1 MANIQQLVKRVPQGV
16 TNVSP
21 ITAVKA
27 VKSEE
32 TGYTLDEI
40 LASFNMLFLSY
51 SVNAELTRLQVPL
64 SFRREGLW
72 VTYVTYDRTV
82 VTEWYNSNDID
93 DDTWKSDAN
102 WRQGSNMLVGDIS
115 ISSEGNWVI
124 NGVDTGSKAQ
134 GPSGTNPILRNN
146 QNKLEVS
153 YDGGKTWSVISEYI
167 AAWFRFTGTVGN
179 NQADN
184 IGKIQISRDNG
195 STWTDLSGEFTNNL
209 HIKGYVNSIA
219 NLPSNAAQGDIYGVG
234 PTYDPSDTEH
244 TNPIYQLYVK
254 NNVGWVNNGR
264 FTSIS
269 AGVVQ
274 ETGNSE
280 NLVMSQKAVTNE
292 IMKDRYSLYSS
303 QAFYGEPGIDFDHYV
318 DFASGAVFNGYKE
331 GSLYD
336 CAWVKVFN
344 GSKTIN
350 VTGAVNSTISYFSST
365 TPTSQ
370 SYLGIGGTIPN
381 GAKLCLI
388 NFIKASNPNG
398 YGNLVVSQEGMA
410 STRGEFTELSDTV
423 STMSN
428 SLKATSALTVQ
439 MAADFGATPIGVNV
453 LDTVNILR
461 DWGLDSGQWVNKAG
475 IVSSGKL
482 FLKND
487 QYYTAQNIKA
497 YPNIDALYI
506 ASFDANDNYLGRISI
521 AIQSDLS
528 ATFLYKKQ
536 QGAFYERVMLTGVGG
551 PTDYSNMQ
559 LEEGF
564 NKSPIEPFKGYTFQ
578 NVEDADFINQIKDQY
593 LQYPTGKN
601 YINQSN
607 LLYGYTLDGGVIIPN
622 VRGIFSNKVFLK
634 DGTTYTASGIPIFA
648 GNNRNMYI
656 AYFDKENNFLKRT
669 QHAMQVAEGATS
681 GQVTFVFNNSD
692 GAAFYVRILLQSS
705 NSASVFDPNIAQ
717 LELGSSATTFEN
729 YQSTIYKM
737 PEAEVNN
744 ALENR
749 NILLTGASFA
759 FPENEWFGYV
769 QRDLGITG
777 YNKAVSGETM
787 TETAQKMHDGTLYTQ
802 QEFEDFDVFLI
813 FHSHNQVV
821 TDTTNIKENYED
833 YVFPLTDRSAQWD
846 YVLKKYSAECYAARL
861 NPNSRW
867 YGTKEGKPCMVVV
880 CTHWHDARTN
890 FNDSIRVLQA
900 KWGFTLCEFDTRIGF
915 SKNQVHPVTGEQVS
929 ILHCDNEYGN
939 TEVINGVTYGWHQ
952 TRGKAAYIQ
961 KRMASIVESVIRNL

>member
-21 ITAVKA
+21 ITSIRA
-27 VKSEE
+27 VKSAE
-32 TGYTLDEI
+32 TGYTLDDI
-40 LASFNMLFLSY
+40 LTGFNMLFLSY
-51 SVNAELTRLQVPL
+51 NVNAELTRLQVPL

-439 MAADFGATPIGVNV
+439 MAADFSATPIGVNV

-607 LLYGYTLDGGVIIPN
+607 LLYGYALDGGVIIPN

>member
-1 MANIQQLVKRVPQGV
+1 MANIQQLVKKVPQGV

-21 ITAVKA
+21 ITSIRA
-27 VKSEE
+27 VKSAE
-32 TGYTLDEI
+32 TGYTLDDI
-40 LASFNMLFLSY
+40 LTGFNMLFLSY
-51 SVNAELTRLQVPL
+51 NVSAELTRLQVPL

-388 NFIKASNPNG
+388 NFMKASNPNG

-737 PEAEVNN
+737 PQAEVNN

>member
-1 MANIQQLVKRVPQGV
+1 MANIQQLVKKVPQGV

-21 ITAVKA
+21 ITSIRA
-27 VKSEE
+27 VKSAE
-32 TGYTLDEI
+32 TGYTLDDI
-40 LASFNMLFLSY
+40 LTGFNMLFLSY
-51 SVNAELTRLQVPL
+51 DVSAELTRLQVPL

-115 ISSEGNWVI
+115 ISSEGNWII

-153 YDGGKTWSVISEYI
+153 YDEGKTWSVISEYI

-234 PTYDPSDTEH
+234 PTYNPSDTEH

-280 NLVMSQKAVTNE
+280 NLVMSQKAITNE

-318 DFASGAVFNGYKE
+318 NFASGAVFNGYKE

-344 GSKTIN
+344 GSKTIS

-410 STRGEFTELSDTV
+410 STKGEFTELSDIV
-423 STMSN
+423 STSSN
-428 SLKATSALTVQ
+428 SSKATSALTVQ

-461 DWGLDSGQWVNKAG
+461 NWGLDSGQWVNKAG

-737 PEAEVNN
+737 PQAEVNN

>member
-21 ITAVKA
+21 ITSIRA
-27 VKSEE
+27 VKSAE
-32 TGYTLDEI
+32 TGYTLDDI
-40 LASFNMLFLSY
+40 LTGFNMLFLSY
-51 SVNAELTRLQVPL
+51 NVSAELTRLQVPL

-72 VTYVTYDRTV
+72 VTYVTYDKTV

-102 WRQGSNMLVGDIS
+102 WRLGSNMLVGDIS

-134 GPSGTNPILRNN
+134 GPQGISPILRNN

-153 YDGGKTWSVISEYI
+153 YDEGKTWSVISDYI
-167 AAWFRFTGTVGN
+167 AAWFRFTGTSGSS
-179 NQADN
+179 QADN

-195 STWTDLSGEFTNNL
+195 TTWTDLSGEFTNSL
-209 HIKGYVNSIA
+209 KITKYVTT
-219 NLPSNAAQGDIYGVG
+219 LPSVTGIPQGSIYAVG
-234 PTYDPSDTEH
+234 PTYDASDPSH
-244 TNPIYQLYVK
+244 TNPIYTLYVLSD
-254 NNVGWVNNGR
+254 GAWVNNGK
-264 FTSIS
+264 FTSIA
-269 AGVVQ
+269 AGVLQ
-274 ETGNSE
+274 TLGTSETE
-280 NLVMSQKAVTNE
+280 VMSQKATTDE

-303 QAFYGEPGIDFDHYV
+303 QAFWGEPGIDPNHFV
-318 DFASGAVFNGYKE
+318 DFTSSVQFNGYKE
-331 GSLYD
+331 DPLWD
-336 CAWVKVFN
+336 CAWVHIFK
-344 GSKTIN
+344 GSKFITI
-350 VTGAVNSTISYFSST
+350 TGAISSTVSYYSST
-365 TPTSQ
+365 TPTAE
-370 SYLGIGGTIPN
+370 SYLGIGTTIPST
-381 GAKLCLI
+381 AKLCLI
-388 NFIKASNPNG
+388 NFTKENNPNG
-398 YGNLVVSQEGMA
+398 YGNLIVSQEGMA
-410 STRGEFTELSDTV
+410 AAKGEFTELSNTVDTV
-423 STMSN
+423 SDN
-428 SLKATSALTVQ
+428 LKATSALAVEI
-439 MAADFGATPIGVNV
+439 AADFGATPIGVNA
-453 LDTVNILR
+453 LDTINVLR
-461 DWGLDSGQWVNKAG
+461 NWGFDGGQWVNLEG
-475 IVSSGKL
+475 LVSSGKL
-482 FLKND
+482 FLKNN

-497 YPNIDALYI
+497 YPSINAMYI
-506 ASFDANDNYLGRISI
+506 AAFDANDNYLGRTVISL
-521 AIQSDLS
+521 QPDLS
-528 ATFLYKKQ
+528 ATFIYTKL
-536 QGAFYERVMLTGVGG
+536 QGAFYERIVLTGVQG
-551 PTDYSNMQ
+551 PTDYSDMQ

-564 NKSPIEPFKGYTFQ
+564 NKSPIEPFKGYTFK
-578 NVEDADFINQIKDQY
+578 NIEDADFISQVKDQY

-607 LLYGYTLDGGVIIPN
+607 LLYGYSLDGGVIVPN
-622 VRGIFSNKVFLK
+622 ARGIFSNKLFLK
-634 DGTTYTASGIPIFA
+634 DGTTYTASGIPIYA
-648 GNNRNMYI
+648 ANIKNMYI

-737 PEAEVNN
+737 PQAEVNN

>member
-318 DFASGAVFNGYKE
+318 NFASGAVFNGYKE

>member
-1 MANIQQLVKRVPQGV
+1 MANIQQLVKKVPQGV

-21 ITAVKA
+21 ITSIRA
-27 VKSEE
+27 VKSAE
-32 TGYTLDEI
+32 TGYTLDDI
-40 LASFNMLFLSY
+40 LTGFNMLFLSY
-51 SVNAELTRLQVPL
+51 NVSAELTRLQVPL

-318 DFASGAVFNGYKE
+318 DFARGAVFNGYKE

-607 LLYGYTLDGGVIIPN
+607 LLYGYALDGGVIIPN

>member
-21 ITAVKA
+21 ITAVRA

-40 LASFNMLFLSY
+40 LANFNMLFLSY
-51 SVNAELTRLQVPL
+51 NVSAELTRLQVPN

-72 VTYVTYDRTV
+72 ITYVTYDKTV

-102 WRQGSNMLVGDIS
+102 WRLGSNMLVGDIS

-622 VRGIFSNKVFLK
+622 IRGIFSNKIFLK

>member
-21 ITAVKA
+21 ITSIRA
-27 VKSEE
+27 VKSAE
-32 TGYTLDEI
+32 TGYTLDDI
-40 LASFNMLFLSY
+40 LTGFNMLFLSY
-51 SVNAELTRLQVPL
+51 NVSAELTRLQVPL

-72 VTYVTYDRTV
+72 VTYVTYDKTV

-153 YDGGKTWSVISEYI
+153 YDEGKTWSVISEYI
-167 AAWFRFTGTVGN
+167 AAWFRFTGTIGN

-280 NLVMSQKAVTNE
+280 NLVMSQKAITNE

-344 GSKTIN
+344 GSKTIS

-410 STRGEFTELSDTV
+410 STKGEFTELSDIV
-423 STMSN
+423 STSSN

-461 DWGLDSGQWVNKAG
+461 NWGLDSGQWVNKAG

-737 PEAEVNN
+737 PQAEVNN

>member
-1 MANIQQLVKRVPQGV
+1 MANIQQLVKKVPQGV

-21 ITAVKA
+21 ITSIRA
-27 VKSEE
+27 VKSAE
-32 TGYTLDEI
+32 TGYTLDDI
-40 LASFNMLFLSY
+40 LTGFNMLFLSY
-51 SVNAELTRLQVPL
+51 NVSAELTRLQVPL

>member
-1 MANIQQLVKRVPQGV
+1 MANIQQLIKRVPQGV
-16 TNVSP
+16 TNISP
-21 ITAVKA
+21 ITAVRA

-40 LASFNMLFLSY
+40 LANFNMLFLSY
-51 SVNAELTRLQVPL
+51 NVSAELTRLQVPN

-72 VTYVTYDRTV
+72 ITYVTYDKTV
-82 VTEWYNSNDID
+82 VTEWYNSDDID

-134 GPSGTNPILRNN
+134 GPSGINPILRNN

-153 YDGGKTWSVISEYI
+153 YDEGKTWSVISEYI
-167 AAWFRFTGTVGN
+167 AAWFRFTGTAGN

-234 PTYDPSDTEH
+234 PTYNPSDTEH

-303 QAFYGEPGIDFDHYV
+303 QAFYGEPGIDPNHFV
-318 DFASGAVFNGYKE
+318 DFTSSIQFNGYKE
-331 GSLYD
+331 DSLWD
-336 CAWVKVFN
+336 CAWIHIFK
-344 GSKTIN
+344 GSKFIAI
-350 VTGAVNSTISYFSST
+350 TGAISSTISYYNST
-365 TPTSQ
+365 TPTAG
-370 SYLGIGGTIPN
+370 SYLGIGTTIPS

-388 NFIKASNPNG
+388 NFTKKNNPNG

-410 STRGEFTELSDTV
+410 STKGEFTELSNTVDTV
-423 STMSN
+423 SDN
-428 SLKATSALTVQ
+428 LKATSALAVE
-439 MAADFGATPIGVNV
+439 MAADFGATPIGVNA
-453 LDTVNILR
+453 LDTINVLR
-461 DWGLDSGQWVNKAG
+461 NWGFDSGQWVNLEG
-475 IVSSGKL
+475 LVSSGRL
-482 FLKND
+482 FLKNN

-497 YPNIDALYI
+497 YPSINSMYI
-506 ASFDANDNYLGRISI
+506 AAFDANDNYLGRTTIPL
-521 AIQSDLS
+521 QSDLS
-528 ATFLYKKQ
+528 ATFIYNKL
-536 QGAFYERVMLTGVGG
+536 QGAFYERIVLTGVQG
-551 PTDYSNMQ
+551 PTDYSDMQ

-564 NKSPIEPFKGYTFQ
+564 NKSPIEPFKGYTFK
-578 NVEDADFINQIKDQY
+578 NIEDADFISQVKDQY

-607 LLYGYTLDGGVIIPN
+607 LLYGYSLDGGVIVPTA
-622 VRGIFSNKVFLK
+622 RGIFSNKLFLK
-634 DGTTYTASGIPIFA
+634 DGTTYTASGIPIYA
-648 GNNRNMYI
+648 ANIKNMYI

-737 PEAEVNN
+737 PQAEVNN

-890 FNDSIRVLQA
+890 FNNSIRVLQA

>member
-1 MANIQQLVKRVPQGV
+1 MANVQQLVKRVPQGV

-21 ITAVKA
+21 ITAVRA

-40 LASFNMLFLSY
+40 LTGFNMLFLSY
-51 SVNAELTRLQVPL
+51 NVSAEITRLQVPN

-72 VTYVTYDRTV
+72 ITYVTYDKTV

-102 WRQGSNMLVGDIS
+102 WRLGSNMLVGDIS

-134 GPSGTNPILRNN
+134 GPQGISPILRNN

-153 YDGGKTWSVISEYI
+153 YDEGKTWSVISDYI
-167 AAWFRFTGTVGN
+167 AAWFRFTGTSGSS
-179 NQADN
+179 QADN

-195 STWTDLSGEFTNNL
+195 TTWTDLSGEFTNSL
-209 HIKGYVNSIA
+209 KITKYVTT
-219 NLPSNAAQGDIYGVG
+219 LPSVTGIPQGSIYAVG
-234 PTYDPSDTEH
+234 PTYDASDPSH
-244 TNPIYQLYVK
+244 TNPIYTLYVLSD
-254 NNVGWVNNGR
+254 GAWVNNGK
-264 FTSIS
+264 FTSIA
-269 AGVVQ
+269 AGVLQ
-274 ETGNSE
+274 TLGTSETE
-280 NLVMSQKAVTNE
+280 VMSQKATTDE

-303 QAFYGEPGIDFDHYV
+303 QAFWGEPGIDPNHFV
-318 DFASGAVFNGYKE
+318 DFTSSVQFNGYKE
-331 GSLYD
+331 DPLWD
-336 CAWVKVFN
+336 CAWVHIFK
-344 GSKTIN
+344 GSKFITI
-350 VTGAVNSTISYFSST
+350 TGAISSTVSYYSST
-365 TPTSQ
+365 TPTAE
-370 SYLGIGGTIPN
+370 SYLGIGTTIPST
-381 GAKLCLI
+381 AKLCLI
-388 NFIKASNPNG
+388 NFTKENNPNG
-398 YGNLVVSQEGMA
+398 YGNLIVSQEGMA
-410 STRGEFTELSDTV
+410 AAKGEFTELSNTVDTV
-423 STMSN
+423 SDN
-428 SLKATSALTVQ
+428 LKATSALAVEI
-439 MAADFGATPIGVNV
+439 AADFGATPIGVNA
-453 LDTVNILR
+453 LDTINVLR
-461 DWGLDSGQWVNKAG
+461 NWGFDGGQWVNLEG
-475 IVSSGKL
+475 LVSSGKL
-482 FLKND
+482 FLKNN

-497 YPNIDALYI
+497 YPSINAMYI
-506 ASFDANDNYLGRISI
+506 AAFDANDNYLGRTVISL
-521 AIQSDLS
+521 QPDLS
-528 ATFLYKKQ
+528 ATFIYTKL
-536 QGAFYERVMLTGVGG
+536 QGAFYERIVLTGVQG
-551 PTDYSNMQ
+551 PTDYSDMQ

-564 NKSPIEPFKGYTFQ
+564 TKSPIEPFKGYTFQ
-578 NVEDADFINQIKDQY
+578 NANDIDFINQAKDQY
-593 LQYPTGKN
+593 IQYPTGKN
-601 YINQSN
+601 YIDQLN
-607 LLYGYTLDGGVIIPN
+607 LLYGYSLDGGVIVPN
-622 VRGIFSNKVFLK
+622 VRGIFSNKLFLK
-634 DGTTYTASGIPIFA
+634 DGTTYTASGIPIYA
-648 GNNRNMYI
+648 ANIKNMYI

-717 LELGSSATTFEN
+717 LELGSNATAFES

-737 PEAEVNN
+737 PEAQINN

-749 NILLTGASFA
+749 NILLTGASLA

-769 QRDLGITG
+769 QRDLGVTG

-787 TETAQKMHDGTLYTQ
+787 AETAQKMHDGTLYTQ

-861 NPNSRW
+861 NPSSRW
-867 YGTKEGKPCMVVV
+867 YGTKDGKPCMVVV

-961 KRMASIVESVIRNL
+961 KKMASIVESVIRNL

>member
-21 ITAVKA
+21 ITSIRA
-27 VKSEE
+27 VKSAE
-32 TGYTLDEI
+32 TGYTLDDI
-40 LASFNMLFLSY
+40 LTGFNMLFLSY
-51 SVNAELTRLQVPL
+51 NVSAELTRLQVPL

-318 DFASGAVFNGYKE
+318 DFARGAVFNGYKE

-607 LLYGYTLDGGVIIPN
+607 LLYGYALDGGVIIPN

>member
-1 MANIQQLVKRVPQGV
+1 MANIQQLVKRVPQGI

-21 ITAVKA
+21 ITSIRA
-27 VKSEE
+27 VKSAE
-32 TGYTLDEI
+32 TGYTLDDI
-40 LASFNMLFLSY
+40 LTGFNMLFLSY
-51 SVNAELTRLQVPL
+51 NVSAELTRLQVPL

-153 YDGGKTWSVISEYI
+153 YDEGKTWSVISEYI

-209 HIKGYVNSIA
+209 HIKGYANSIA

-254 NNVGWVNNGR
+254 SNVGWVNNGR

-280 NLVMSQKAVTNE
+280 NLVMSQKVVTNE

-303 QAFYGEPGIDFDHYV
+303 QAFYGEPGIDPNHFV
-318 DFASGAVFNGYKE
+318 DFTSSVQFKGYKE
-331 GSLYD
+331 DPLWD
-336 CAWVKVFN
+336 CAWVHIFK
-344 GSKTIN
+344 GSKFITI
-350 VTGAVNSTISYFSST
+350 TGAVSSTVSYYNST
-365 TPTSQ
+365 TPTAG
-370 SYLGIGGTIPN
+370 SYLGIGTTIPSD
-381 GAKLCLI
+381 AKLCLI
-388 NFIKASNPNG
+388 NFKKENNPNG
-398 YGNLVVSQEGMA
+398 YGNLVISQEGMA
-410 STRGEFTELSDTV
+410 STKGKFTELSNTVDTV
-423 STMSN
+423 SDN
-428 SLKATSALTVQ
+428 LKATSALAVEI
-439 MAADFGATPIGVNV
+439 AADFGATPIGVNA
-453 LDTVNILR
+453 LDTINVLR
-461 DWGLDSGQWVNKAG
+461 NWGFDSGQWVNLEG
-475 IVSSGKL
+475 LVSSGKL
-482 FLKND
+482 FLKSN

-497 YPNIDALYI
+497 YPSINAMYI
-506 ASFDANDNYLGRISI
+506 AAFDANDNYLGRTVISL
-521 AIQSDLS
+521 QSDLS
-528 ATFLYKKQ
+528 ATFIYNKL
-536 QGAFYERVMLTGVGG
+536 QGAFYERIVLTGVQG
-551 PTDYSNMQ
+551 PTDYSDMQ

-564 NKSPIEPFKGYTFQ
+564 NKSPIEPFKGYTFK
-578 NVEDADFINQIKDQY
+578 NIEDADFINQVKDQY

-607 LLYGYTLDGGVIIPN
+607 LLYGYSLNGGVIVPN
-622 VRGIFSNKVFLK
+622 ARGIFSNKLFLK
-634 DGTTYTASGIPIFA
+634 DGTTYTASGIPIYA
-648 GNNRNMYI
+648 ANIKNMYI

>member
-1 MANIQQLVKRVPQGV
+1 MANIQQLVKKVPQGV

-21 ITAVKA
+21 ITSIRA
-27 VKSEE
+27 VKSAE
-32 TGYTLDEI
+32 TGYTLDDI
-40 LASFNMLFLSY
+40 LTGFNMLFLSY
-51 SVNAELTRLQVPL
+51 NVSAELTRLQVPL

-153 YDGGKTWSVISEYI
+153 YDEGKTWNVISEYI

-292 IMKDRYSLYSS
+292 IMKDRYSLYLG
-303 QAFYGEPGIDFDHYV
+303 QAFYGEPGIDFNHYV
-318 DFASGAVFNGYKE
+318 NFASGAVFNGYKE

-344 GSKTIN
+344 GSKTIS

-551 PTDYSNMQ
+551 PADYSNMQ

-729 YQSTIYKM
+729 YWSTIYKM

>member
-1 MANIQQLVKRVPQGV
+1 MANIQQLVKRVPQSV
-16 TNVSP
+16 TNISP
-21 ITAVKA
+21 ITSVRA

-51 SVNAELTRLQVPL
+51 NVNAELTRLQVPN

-72 VTYVTYDRTV
+72 ITYVTYDKTV

-93 DDTWKSDAN
+93 DNTWKSDAN
-102 WRQGSNMLVGDIS
+102 WRLGSNMLVGDIS

-134 GPSGTNPILRNN
+134 GPQGISPILRNN

-153 YDGGKTWSVISEYI
+153 YDEGKTYSVISEYI
-167 AAWFRFTGTVGN
+167 AAWFRFTGTAGN

-209 HIKGYVNSIA
+209 HIKGYVNSIV

-234 PTYDPSDTEH
+234 PTYNPSDTEH

-303 QAFYGEPGIDFDHYV
+303 QAFWGEPGIDFNHYV
-318 DFASGAVFNGYKE
+318 NFASGAVFSGYKE

-344 GSKTIN
+344 GSKTIS

-398 YGNLVVSQEGMA
+398 YSNLVVSQEGMA
-410 STRGEFTELSDTV
+410 STKGEFTELSNTVDTV
-423 STMSN
+423 SDN
-428 SLKATSALTVQ
+428 LKATLALTVE
-439 MAADFGATPIGVNV
+439 MAADFGATPIGVNA
-453 LDTVNILR
+453 LDTINVLR
-461 DWGLDSGQWVNKAG
+461 NWGLDSGQWVNKAG
-475 IVSSGKL
+475 LASSGKL
-482 FLKND
+482 FLKNN

-528 ATFLYKKQ
+528 ATFLYKKE
-536 QGAFYERVMLTGVGG
+536 QGAFYERVVLTGVGG

-578 NVEDADFINQIKDQY
+578 NVEDADFINQIKGQY

-607 LLYGYTLDGGVIIPN
+607 LLYGYILDGGVILPN
-622 VRGIFSNKVFLK
+622 ARGIFSNKLFLK

-681 GQVTFVFNNSD
+681 GKVTFVFNNSD

-769 QRDLGITG
+769 QRDLGVTG

-787 TETAQKMHDGTLYTQ
+787 AETAQKMHDGTLYTQ

-900 KWGFTLCEFDTRIGF
+900 KWGFILCEFDTRIGF

>member
-1 MANIQQLVKRVPQGV
+1 MANIQQLVKKVPQGV

-21 ITAVKA
+21 ITSIRA
-27 VKSEE
+27 VKSAE
-32 TGYTLDEI
+32 TGYTLDDI
-40 LASFNMLFLSY
+40 LTGFNMLFLSY
-51 SVNAELTRLQVPL
+51 NVSAELTRLQVPL

-350 VTGAVNSTISYFSST
+350 VTGAVNFTISYFSST

-607 LLYGYTLDGGVIIPN
+607 LLYGYALDGGVIIPN

>member
-1 MANIQQLVKRVPQGV
+1 
-16 TNVSP
+16 
-21 ITAVKA
+21 
-27 VKSEE
+27 
-32 TGYTLDEI
+32 
-40 LASFNMLFLSY
+40 
-51 SVNAELTRLQVPL
+51 
-64 SFRREGLW
+64 
-72 VTYVTYDRTV
+72 
-82 VTEWYNSNDID
+82 
-93 DDTWKSDAN
+93 
-102 WRQGSNMLVGDIS
+102 MLVGDIS

-461 DWGLDSGQWVNKAG
+461 DWGLDSSQWVNKAG

>member
-1 MANIQQLVKRVPQGV
+1 MANVQQLVKRVPQGV
-16 TNVSP
+16 TDVSP
-21 ITAVKA
+21 ITAVRA

-51 SVNAELTRLQVPL
+51 NVSAELTRLQVPN

-234 PTYDPSDTEH
+234 PTYNPSDTEH

-607 LLYGYTLDGGVIIPN
+607 LLYGYALDGGVIIPN

>member
-1 MANIQQLVKRVPQGV
+1 MANIQQLVKRVPQGI

-21 ITAVKA
+21 ITSIRA
-27 VKSEE
+27 VKSAE
-32 TGYTLDEI
+32 TGYTLDDI
-40 LASFNMLFLSY
+40 LTGFNMLFLSY
-51 SVNAELTRLQVPL
+51 NVSAELTRLQVPL

-153 YDGGKTWSVISEYI
+153 YDEGKTWSVISEYI

-209 HIKGYVNSIA
+209 HIKGYANSIA

-254 NNVGWVNNGR
+254 SNVGWVNNGR

-280 NLVMSQKAVTNE
+280 NLVMSQKVVTNE

-303 QAFYGEPGIDFDHYV
+303 QAFYGEPGIDPNHFV
-318 DFASGAVFNGYKE
+318 DFTSSVQFKGYKE
-331 GSLYD
+331 DPLWD
-336 CAWVKVFN
+336 CAWVHIFK
-344 GSKTIN
+344 GSKFITI
-350 VTGAVNSTISYFSST
+350 TGAVSSTVSYYNST
-365 TPTSQ
+365 TPTAG
-370 SYLGIGGTIPN
+370 SYLGIGTTIPSD
-381 GAKLCLI
+381 AKLCLI
-388 NFIKASNPNG
+388 NFTKENNPNG

-410 STRGEFTELSDTV
+410 STKGKFTELSNTVDTV
-423 STMSN
+423 SDN
-428 SLKATSALTVQ
+428 LKATSALAVEI
-439 MAADFGATPIGVNV
+439 AADFGATPIGVNA
-453 LDTVNILR
+453 LDTINVLR
-461 DWGLDSGQWVNKAG
+461 NWGFDSGQWVNLEG
-475 IVSSGKL
+475 LVSSGKL
-482 FLKND
+482 FLKSN

-497 YPNIDALYI
+497 YPSINAMYI
-506 ASFDANDNYLGRISI
+506 AAFDANDNYLGRTVIPL
-521 AIQSDLS
+521 QPDLS
-528 ATFLYKKQ
+528 ATFIYTKL
-536 QGAFYERVMLTGVGG
+536 QGAFYERIVLAGVQG
-551 PTDYSNMQ
+551 PTDYSDMQ

-564 NKSPIEPFKGYTFQ
+564 NKSPIEPFKGYTFK
-578 NVEDADFINQIKDQY
+578 NIEDADFINQVKDQY

-607 LLYGYTLDGGVIIPN
+607 LLYGYSLDGGVIVPN
-622 VRGIFSNKVFLK
+622 ARGIFSNKLFLK
-634 DGTTYTASGIPIFA
+634 DGTTYTASGIPIYA
-648 GNNRNMYI
+648 ANIKNMYI

>member
-1 MANIQQLVKRVPQGV
+1 MANIQQLVKKVPQGV

-21 ITAVKA
+21 ITSIRA
-27 VKSEE
+27 VKSAE
-32 TGYTLDEI
+32 TGYTLDDI
-40 LASFNMLFLSY
+40 LTGFNMLFLSY
-51 SVNAELTRLQVPL
+51 NVSAELIRLQVPL

-410 STRGEFTELSDTV
+410 STRG
-423 STMSN
+423 
-428 SLKATSALTVQ
+428 
-439 MAADFGATPIGVNV
+439 
-453 LDTVNILR
+453 
-461 DWGLDSGQWVNKAG
+461 G
-475 IVSSGKL
+475 I
-482 FLKND
+482 
-487 QYYTAQNIKA
+487 Y
-497 YPNIDALYI
+497 
-506 ASFDANDNYLGRISI
+506 
-521 AIQSDLS
+521 
-528 ATFLYKKQ
+528 
-536 QGAFYERVMLTGVGG
+536 
-551 PTDYSNMQ
+551 
-559 LEEGF
+559 
-564 NKSPIEPFKGYTFQ
+564 
-578 NVEDADFINQIKDQY
+578 
-593 LQYPTGKN
+593 
-601 YINQSN
+601 
-607 LLYGYTLDGGVIIPN
+607 
-622 VRGIFSNKVFLK
+622 
-634 DGTTYTASGIPIFA
+634 
-648 GNNRNMYI
+648 
-656 AYFDKENNFLKRT
+656 
-669 QHAMQVAEGATS
+669 
-681 GQVTFVFNNSD
+681 
-692 GAAFYVRILLQSS
+692 
-705 NSASVFDPNIAQ
+705 
-717 LELGSSATTFEN
+717 
-729 YQSTIYKM
+729 
-737 PEAEVNN
+737 
-744 ALENR
+744 
-749 NILLTGASFA
+749 
-759 FPENEWFGYV
+759 
-769 QRDLGITG
+769 
-777 YNKAVSGETM
+777 
-787 TETAQKMHDGTLYTQ
+787 
-802 QEFEDFDVFLI
+802 
-813 FHSHNQVV
+813 
-821 TDTTNIKENYED
+821 
-833 YVFPLTDRSAQWD
+833 
-846 YVLKKYSAECYAARL
+846 
-861 NPNSRW
+861 
-867 YGTKEGKPCMVVV
+867 
-880 CTHWHDARTN
+880 
-890 FNDSIRVLQA
+890 
-900 KWGFTLCEFDTRIGF
+900 
-915 SKNQVHPVTGEQVS
+915 
-929 ILHCDNEYGN
+929 
-939 TEVINGVTYGWHQ
+939 
-952 TRGKAAYIQ
+952 
-961 KRMASIVESVIRNL
+961 

>member
-1 MANIQQLVKRVPQGV
+1 MANVQQLVKRVPQGV

-21 ITAVKA
+21 ITAVRA

-40 LASFNMLFLSY
+40 LTGFNMLFLSY
-51 SVNAELTRLQVPL
+51 SVNAELTRLQVPN

-72 VTYVTYDRTV
+72 ITYVTYGKTV

-93 DDTWKSDAN
+93 DNTWKSDAN

-153 YDGGKTWSVISEYI
+153 YDEGKTYSVISEYI
-167 AAWFRFTGTVGN
+167 AAWFRFTGTAGN
-179 NQADN
+179 NPADN

-195 STWTDLSGEFTNNL
+195 TTWTDLSGEFTNSL
-209 HIKGYVNSIA
+209 KITKYVTT
-219 NLPSNAAQGDIYGVG
+219 LPSVTGIPQGSIYAVG
-234 PTYDPSDTEH
+234 PTYDASDPSH
-244 TNPIYQLYVK
+244 TNPIYTLYVLSD
-254 NNVGWVNNGR
+254 GAWVNNGK
-264 FTSIS
+264 FTSIA
-269 AGVVQ
+269 AGVLQ
-274 ETGNSE
+274 TLGTSETE
-280 NLVMSQKAVTNE
+280 VMSQKATTDE

-303 QAFYGEPGIDFDHYV
+303 QAFWGEPGIDPNHFV
-318 DFASGAVFNGYKE
+318 DFTSSVQFNGYKE
-331 GSLYD
+331 DPLWD
-336 CAWVKVFN
+336 CAWVHIFK
-344 GSKTIN
+344 GSKFITI
-350 VTGAVNSTISYFSST
+350 TGAISSTVSYYSST
-365 TPTSQ
+365 TPTAE
-370 SYLGIGGTIPN
+370 SYLGIGTTIPST
-381 GAKLCLI
+381 AKLCLI
-388 NFIKASNPNG
+388 NFTKENNPNG
-398 YGNLVVSQEGMA
+398 YGNLIVSQEGMA
-410 STRGEFTELSDTV
+410 AAKGEFTELSNTVDTV
-423 STMSN
+423 SDN
-428 SLKATSALTVQ
+428 LKATSALAVEI
-439 MAADFGATPIGVNV
+439 AADFGATPIGVNA
-453 LDTVNILR
+453 LDTINVLR
-461 DWGLDSGQWVNKAG
+461 NWGFDGGQWVNLEG
-475 IVSSGKL
+475 LVSSGKL
-482 FLKND
+482 FLKNN

-497 YPNIDALYI
+497 YPSINAMYI
-506 ASFDANDNYLGRISI
+506 AAFDANDNYLGRTVISL
-521 AIQSDLS
+521 QPDLS
-528 ATFLYKKQ
+528 ATFIYTKL
-536 QGAFYERVMLTGVGG
+536 QGAFYERIVLTGVQG
-551 PTDYSNMQ
+551 PTDYSDMQ

-564 NKSPIEPFKGYTFQ
+564 TKSPIEPFKGYTFQ
-578 NVEDADFINQIKDQY
+578 NANDIDFINQAKDQY
-593 LQYPTGKN
+593 IQYPTGKN
-601 YINQSN
+601 YIDQLN
-607 LLYGYTLDGGVIIPN
+607 LLYGYSLDGGVIVPK
-622 VRGIFSNKVFLK
+622 VRGIFSNKLFLK
-634 DGTTYTASGIPIFA
+634 DGTTYTASGIPIYA
-648 GNNRNMYI
+648 ANIKNMYI

-717 LELGSSATTFEN
+717 LELGSNATAFES

-737 PEAEVNN
+737 PEAQINN

-769 QRDLGITG
+769 QRDLGVTG

-787 TETAQKMHDGTLYTQ
+787 AETAQKMHDGTLYTQ

-861 NPNSRW
+861 NPSSRW
-867 YGTKEGKPCMVVV
+867 YGTKDGKPCMVVV

-961 KRMASIVESVIRNL
+961 KKMASIVESVIRNL

>member
-1 MANIQQLVKRVPQGV
+1 MPQGV

-21 ITAVKA
+21 ITSIRA
-27 VKSEE
+27 VKSAE
-32 TGYTLDEI
+32 TGYTLDDI
-40 LASFNMLFLSY
+40 LTGFNMLFLSY
-51 SVNAELTRLQVPL
+51 NVSAELTRLQVPL

-410 STRGEFTELSDTV
+410 STRGEFTELSNTVDTV
-423 STMSN
+423 SDN
-428 SLKATSALTVQ
+428 LKATSALAVEI
-439 MAADFGATPIGVNV
+439 AADFGATPIGVNA
-453 LDTVNILR
+453 LDTINVLR
-461 DWGLDSGQWVNKAG
+461 NWGFDSGQWVNKAG

-607 LLYGYTLDGGVIIPN
+607 LLYGYALDGGVIIPN

>member
-1 MANIQQLVKRVPQGV
+1 
-16 TNVSP
+16 
-21 ITAVKA
+21 
-27 VKSEE
+27 
-32 TGYTLDEI
+32 
-40 LASFNMLFLSY
+40 
-51 SVNAELTRLQVPL
+51 
-64 SFRREGLW
+64 
-72 VTYVTYDRTV
+72 
-82 VTEWYNSNDID
+82 
-93 DDTWKSDAN
+93 
-102 WRQGSNMLVGDIS
+102 
-115 ISSEGNWVI
+115 
-124 NGVDTGSKAQ
+124 
-134 GPSGTNPILRNN
+134 
-146 QNKLEVS
+146 
-153 YDGGKTWSVISEYI
+153 
-167 AAWFRFTGTVGN
+167 
-179 NQADN
+179 
-184 IGKIQISRDNG
+184 
-195 STWTDLSGEFTNNL
+195 
-209 HIKGYVNSIA
+209 
-219 NLPSNAAQGDIYGVG
+219 
-234 PTYDPSDTEH
+234 
-244 TNPIYQLYVK
+244 
-254 NNVGWVNNGR
+254 
-264 FTSIS
+264 
-269 AGVVQ
+269 
-274 ETGNSE
+274 
-280 NLVMSQKAVTNE
+280 
-292 IMKDRYSLYSS
+292 
-303 QAFYGEPGIDFDHYV
+303 
-318 DFASGAVFNGYKE
+318 
-331 GSLYD
+331 
-336 CAWVKVFN
+336 
-344 GSKTIN
+344 
-350 VTGAVNSTISYFSST
+350 
-365 TPTSQ
+365 
-370 SYLGIGGTIPN
+370 
-381 GAKLCLI
+381 
-388 NFIKASNPNG
+388 
-398 YGNLVVSQEGMA
+398 
-410 STRGEFTELSDTV
+410 
-423 STMSN
+423 MSN